1 MSREDKKQKGES
13 RQDAKGADLE
23 SNAAECDGDD
33 ICEVHDIPIPPDGGW
48 GWVIVMSSFLCNLIV
63 DGIAYTFGVF
73 LPKFVVY
80 FNEGKG
86 TVAWVGSLL
95 AGVYLS
101 CGPIVGAL
109 TNKFGCR
116 TTCIMGSVVGMVAF
130 ALSTLS
136 ESVAML
142 MVTYGII
149 GGIGFGLIYL
159 PAIVSVGYYFEKKRA
174 LATGIAV
181 CGSGFGTF
189 VFAPLASLLLQHYD
203 WKGANL
209 ILAGIIFNCAVF
221 GSLMRPLE
229 APKKKCK
236 PLLQRMAEDKAAQ
249 LERGSLMGSQYFMVQ
264 LADGSYEKRL
274 KVPVNV
280 DPGVHSSF
288 DLDELAGAHSAGRMP
303 TISESKSDPANGDA
317 AQQEKKEDKQM
328 KNAQLKDNLEEDPKE
343 GDKLLDELKAAAVLR
358 GSRNSVSNGEA
369 SNLKRR
375 SGACGSKDDV
385 SSLSASKKDLA
396 ARPLARKDVLYT
408 GSVTNLPEYQS
419 QKSLASYRQSIVSIP
434 KAVQAGKGGQGQ
446 KSRGGCCTCIPE
458 ATRKEIS
465 GLMDFSLMKDP
476 VFLFLGVSNVFGML
490 GFYVPFVYIIDAAT
504 TKDIDEET
512 AAFLLSIIGITNTVG
527 RLISGYISDFPA
539 VDSLFVTNVCIA
551 VSGVA
556 VFCVPFCSNYVGFC
570 IASGVFGL
578 FSSAFIALTS
588 IVLVDLLGI
597 AQLTNAFGLLCLLR
611 GVAAIVGPPL
621 AGSVFDMTQ
630 SYDVPFWLAGVF
642 LFISSAISFMVPC
655 VRRWAK
661 RKEVALKAKTGGEMK
676 QLKSSED
683 ATRAVQT

>member
-1 MSREDKKQKGES
+1 MRKNKNEENDERVKRENQK
-13 RQDAKGADLE
+13 
-23 SNAAECDGDD
+23 NM
-33 ICEVHDIPIPPDGGW
+33 IHDIPIPPDGGW

-73 LPKFVVY
+73 LPKFVIY

-116 TTCIMGSVVGMVAF
+116 TTCIMGSVIGMAAF

-136 ESVAML
+136 NSVAML
-142 MVTYGII
+142 MVTYGIV

-189 VFAPLASLLLQHYD
+189 VFAPLAAMLLEHYD

-249 LERGSLMGSQYFMVQ
+249 LERGSLMGSQYFTVQ
-264 LADGSYEKRL
+264 LPDGSYEKRL

-288 DLDELAGAHSAGRMP
+288 DLDEVIFDYTTLSGAHAAARMP
-303 TISESKSDPANGDA
+303 TISEAKGDPSNGDA
-317 AQQEKKEDKQM
+317 AQSQEKKEDKQM
-328 KNAQLKDNLEEDPKE
+328 KNSQLKDNLEDDTKE
-343 GDKLLDELKAAAVLR
+343 SDKLLEDAKAAAALR
-358 GSRNSVSNGEA
+358 GSRTSVSNGEA
-369 SNLKRR
+369 SNVKRR
-375 SGACGSKDDV
+375 SAGACGSKDDV

-396 ARPLARKDVLYT
+396 RPLARKDVFYT

-419 QKSLASYRQSIVSIP
+419 QKSLGSYRQSIVSIP
-434 KAVQAGKGGQGQ
+434 KAVQSGKAGKKSGGGGG
-446 KSRGGCCTCIPE
+446 GGCCRCIPE
-458 ATRKEIS
+458 SARKEIS

-504 TKDIDEET
+504 TKGIDEET

-556 VFCVPFCSNYVGFC
+556 VFCVPFCYDYVGFC
-570 IASGVFGL
+570 IASGCFGL

-630 SYDVPFWLAGVF
+630 SYDVPFWLAGIF
-642 LFISSAISFMVPC
+642 LFISSAISFMVPL
-655 VRRWAK
+655 VRRWVK
-661 RKEVALKAKTGGEMK
+661 RKEDAQLAKSAGEMK
-676 QLKSSED
+676 QLKSSEGSP
-683 ATRAVQT
+683 RAVQT

>member
-1 MSREDKKQKGES
+1 
-13 RQDAKGADLE
+13 
-23 SNAAECDGDD
+23 
-33 ICEVHDIPIPPDGGW
+33 
-48 GWVIVMSSFLCNLIV
+48 MSSFLCNLIV

-73 LPKFVVY
+73 LPKFVIY

-116 TTCIMGSVVGMVAF
+116 TTCIMGSVIGMAAF

-136 ESVAML
+136 NSVAML
-142 MVTYGII
+142 MVTYGIV

-189 VFAPLASLLLQHYD
+189 VFAPLAAMLLEHYD

-249 LERGSLMGSQYFMVQ
+249 LERGSLMGSQYFTVQ
-264 LADGSYEKRL
+264 LPDGSYEKRL

-288 DLDELAGAHSAGRMP
+288 DLDELSGAHAATRMP
-303 TISESKSDPANGDA
+303 TISEAKGDPSNGDA
-317 AQQEKKEDKQM
+317 AQSQEKKEDKQM
-328 KNAQLKDNLEEDPKE
+328 KNSQLKDNLEDDTKE
-343 GDKLLDELKAAAVLR
+343 SDKLLEDGKAAAALR
-358 GSRNSVSNGEA
+358 GSRTSVSNGEA
-369 SNLKRR
+369 SNVKRR
-375 SGACGSKDDV
+375 SAGACGSKDDV

-396 ARPLARKDVLYT
+396 RPLARKDVFYT

-419 QKSLASYRQSIVSIP
+419 QKSLGSYRQSIVSIP
-434 KAVQAGKGGQGQ
+434 KAVQSGKAGK
-446 KSRGGCCTCIPE
+446 KSGGGCCRCIPE
-458 ATRKEIS
+458 SARKEIS

-504 TKDIDEET
+504 TKGIDEET

-556 VFCVPFCSNYVGFC
+556 VFCVPFCYDYVGFC
-570 IASGVFGL
+570 IASGCFGL

-630 SYDVPFWLAGVF
+630 SYDVPFWLAGIF
-642 LFISSAISFMVPC
+642 LFISSAISFMVPL
-655 VRRWAK
+655 VRRWVK
-661 RKEVALKAKTGGEMK
+661 RKEDAELAKSAGEMK
-676 QLKSSED
+676 QLKSSEGSP
-683 ATRAVQT
+683 RAVQT

>member
-1 MSREDKKQKGES
+1 MASKDTRQAGES
-13 RQDAKGADLE
+13 KQDAKRADPE
-23 SNAAECDGDD
+23 ATSPECDGED
-33 ICEVHDIPIPPDGGW
+33 ICEIHDIPIPPDGGW

-73 LPKFVVY
+73 LPKFVIY

-116 TTCIMGSVVGMVAF
+116 TTCIMGSVIGMAAF

-136 ESVAML
+136 NSVAML
-142 MVTYGII
+142 MVTYGIV

-189 VFAPLASLLLQHYD
+189 VFAPLAAMLLEHYD

-249 LERGSLMGSQYFMVQ
+249 LERGSLMGSQYFTVQ
-264 LADGSYEKRL
+264 LPDGSYEKRL

-288 DLDELAGAHSAGRMP
+288 DLDELSGAHAATRMP
-303 TISESKSDPANGDA
+303 TISEAKGDPSNGDA
-317 AQQEKKEDKQM
+317 AQSQEKKEDKQM
-328 KNAQLKDNLEEDPKE
+328 KNSQLKDNLEDDTKE
-343 GDKLLDELKAAAVLR
+343 SDKLLEDGKAAAALR
-358 GSRNSVSNGEA
+358 GSRTSVSNGEA
-369 SNLKRR
+369 SNVKRR
-375 SGACGSKDDV
+375 SAGACGSKDDV

-396 ARPLARKDVLYT
+396 RPLARKDVFYT

-419 QKSLASYRQSIVSIP
+419 QKSLGSYRQSIVSIP
-434 KAVQAGKGGQGQ
+434 KAVQSGKAGK
-446 KSRGGCCTCIPE
+446 KSGGGCCRCIPE
-458 ATRKEIS
+458 SARKEIS

-504 TKDIDEET
+504 TKGIDEET

-556 VFCVPFCSNYVGFC
+556 VFCVPFCYDYVGFC
-570 IASGVFGL
+570 IASGCFGL

-630 SYDVPFWLAGVF
+630 SYDVPFWLAGIF
-642 LFISSAISFMVPC
+642 LFISSAISFMVPL
-655 VRRWAK
+655 VRRWVK
-661 RKEVALKAKTGGEMK
+661 RKEDAELAKSAGEMK
-676 QLKSSED
+676 QLKSSEGSP
-683 ATRAVQT
+683 RAVQT